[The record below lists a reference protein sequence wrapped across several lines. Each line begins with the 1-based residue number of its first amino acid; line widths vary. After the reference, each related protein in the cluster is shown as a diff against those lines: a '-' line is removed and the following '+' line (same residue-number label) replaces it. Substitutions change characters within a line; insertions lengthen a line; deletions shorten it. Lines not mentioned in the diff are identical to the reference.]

1 MKKITKEMTI
11 TTYGDFANTKALL
24 KKAWK
29 FVKPSV
35 KKAVQKAIVWLH
47 KVVSK
52 LEVYLLE
59 KIDEVEDIIDE
70 IPE

>member
-11 TTYGDFANTKALL
+11 TTYGDFTNTKALL

-29 FVKPSV
+29 FVKPWV